1 LSLPSANPLTESIIL
16 TAQTPERAETA
27 APLISVY
34 MPTYNRS
41 AMMQRAVNS
50 VLAQDYPNFELL
62 IVDDCSPDDTWQV
75 LNQLYAEHPQIRL
88 FRQEKGQ
95 GACAARNL
103 AIKAAAGEFVTGI
116 DDDDE
121 FLPNRLSSMM
131 AAYDDQYSC
140 VCTGYFWDYGSVRK
154 ALYTEQKVVRLPE
167 VLDVHCLSNQ
177 ALVRTS
183 RMLAQGG
190 FDETLAAFQDYDMWL
205 RMVAAYGPAL
215 RLAEASYIVH
225 VGHELGRIT
234 TSPKRLQA
242 QSQFVEK
249 HRPLMNER
257 NLHNQAFYRR
267 TMLQEPMSLAEL
279 LSAVR
284 YGLVETKVRYYLK
297 HRMQWLIKLRKQLLA
312 KGIKGLFGLK

>member
-1 LSLPSANPLTESIIL
+1 MTVVTPSITSPAT
-16 TAQTPERAETA
+16 
-27 APLISVY
+27 PLISVY

-41 AMMQRAVNS
+41 SMMQRAIAS
-50 VLAQDYPNFELL
+50 VLAQDYPHFELL
-62 IVDDCSPDDTWQV
+62 IVDDCSSDDTWQV
-75 LNQLYAEHPQIRL
+75 LQDKYGQHPQIRL
-88 FRQEKGQ
+88 FRQERGQ

-121 FLPNRLSSMM
+121 FLPNRLSSML

-140 VCTGYFWDYGSVRK
+140 VVSGYFWDYGSVRK
-154 ALYTEQKVVRLPE
+154 ALYTERKVVRLPE

-215 RLAEASYIVH
+215 RIAEPTYVVH

-234 TSPKRLQA
+234 TSPKRLNAQA
-242 QSQFVEK
+242 QFVEK
-249 HRPLMNER
+249 HRHLMNER
-257 NLHNQAFYRR
+257 NLHNQLFYRK

-279 LSAVR
+279 LKSCR
-284 YGLVETKVRYYLK
+284 YGLLETKVRYYLK
-297 HRMQWLIKLRKQLLA
+297 HHIQWLIKVRKQLLS
-312 KGIKGLFGLK
+312 KGFKGLFRSK

>member
-1 LSLPSANPLTESIIL
+1 
-16 TAQTPERAETA
+16 
-27 APLISVY
+27 

-41 AMMQRAVNS
+41 SMMQRAIAS
-50 VLAQDYPNFELL
+50 VLAQDYPHFELL
-62 IVDDCSPDDTWQV
+62 IVDDCSSDDTWQV
-75 LNQLYAEHPQIRL
+75 LQDKYGQHPQIRL
-88 FRQEKGQ
+88 FRQERGQ

-121 FLPNRLSSMM
+121 FLPNRLSSML

-140 VCTGYFWDYGSVRK
+140 VVSGYFWDYGSVRK
-154 ALYTEQKVVRLPE
+154 ALYTERKIVRLPE

-215 RLAEASYIVH
+215 RIAEPTYVVH

-234 TSPKRLQA
+234 TSPKRLNAQA
-242 QSQFVEK
+242 QFVEK
-249 HRPLMNER
+249 HRHLMNER
-257 NLHNQAFYRR
+257 NLHNQMFYRK

-279 LSAVR
+279 LKSCR
-284 YGLVETKVRYYLK
+284 YGLLETKLRYYLK
-297 HRMQWLIKLRKQLLA
+297 HHIQWLIKVRKQLLS
-312 KGIKGLFGLK
+312 KGFKGLFRSK

>member
-1 LSLPSANPLTESIIL
+1 MTGVTTES
-16 TAQTPERAETA
+16 RTA
-27 APLISVY
+27 AQPLISVY

-41 AMMQRAVNS
+41 QMMQRAVAS
-50 VLAQDYPNFELL
+50 VLAQDYPHFELL
-62 IVDDCSPDDTWQV
+62 IVDDCSSDDTWQV
-75 LNQLYAEHPQIRL
+75 LQTLYGQHPKIRL
-88 FRQEKGQ
+88 FRQPQGQ

-121 FLPNRLSSMM
+121 FLPNRLSSML

-140 VCTGYFWDYGSVRK
+140 VVSGYFWDYGSIRK
-154 ALYTEQKVVRLPE
+154 ALYTEHKVIRLPE

-215 RLAEASYIVH
+215 RIAAPTYVVH

-234 TSPKRLQA
+234 TSPKRLNAQA
-242 QSQFVEK
+242 QFVEK
-249 HRPLMNER
+249 HRHLMNER
-257 NLHNQAFYRR
+257 NLQNQAFYRK
-267 TMLQEPMSLAEL
+267 TMLQQPLSLAEL
-279 LSAVR
+279 VSACR

-297 HRMQWLIKLRKQLLA
+297 HHIQWLIKVRKQLLS
-312 KGIKGLFGLK
+312 KGIKGLFGQK

>member
-1 LSLPSANPLTESIIL
+1 MTVVTPSITSPAT
-16 TAQTPERAETA
+16 
-27 APLISVY
+27 PLISVY

-41 AMMQRAVNS
+41 SMMQRAIAS
-50 VLAQDYPNFELL
+50 VLAQDYPHFELL
-62 IVDDCSPDDTWQV
+62 IVDDCSSDDTWQV
-75 LNQLYAEHPQIRL
+75 LQDKYGQHPQIRL
-88 FRQEKGQ
+88 FRQERGQ

-121 FLPNRLSSMM
+121 FLPNRLSSML

-140 VCTGYFWDYGSVRK
+140 VVSGYFWDYGSVRK
-154 ALYTEQKVVRLPE
+154 ALYTERKIIRLPE

-215 RLAEASYIVH
+215 RLAEATYVVH

-234 TSPKRLQA
+234 TSPKRLNA
-242 QSQFVEK
+242 HLQFVEK
-249 HRPLMNER
+249 HRHLMNER
-257 NLHNQAFYRR
+257 NLHNQMFYRK

-279 LSAVR
+279 LKSCR
-284 YGLVETKVRYYLK
+284 YGLLETKVRYYLK
-297 HRMQWLIKLRKQLLA
+297 HHIQWLIKVRKQLLS
-312 KGIKGLFGLK
+312 KGFKGLFRSK

>member
-1 LSLPSANPLTESIIL
+1 MTVVTPSITSP
-16 TAQTPERAETA
+16 A

-41 AMMQRAVNS
+41 SMMQRAIAS
-50 VLAQDYPNFELL
+50 VLAQDYPHFELL
-62 IVDDCSPDDTWQV
+62 IVDDCSSDDTWQV
-75 LNQLYAEHPQIRL
+75 LQDKYGQHPQIRL
-88 FRQEKGQ
+88 FRQERGQ

-121 FLPNRLSSMM
+121 FLPNRLSSML

-140 VCTGYFWDYGSVRK
+140 VVSGYFWDYGSVRK
-154 ALYTEQKVVRLPE
+154 ALYTERKIIRLPE

-215 RLAEASYIVH
+215 RLAEATYVVH

-234 TSPKRLQA
+234 TSPKRLNA
-242 QSQFVEK
+242 HLQFVEK
-249 HRPLMNER
+249 HRHLMNER
-257 NLHNQAFYRR
+257 NLHNQMFYRK

-279 LSAVR
+279 LKSCR
-284 YGLVETKVRYYLK
+284 YGLLETKVRYYLK
-297 HRMQWLIKLRKQLLA
+297 HHIQWLIKVRKQLLS
-312 KGIKGLFGLK
+312 KGFKGLFRSK

>member
-1 LSLPSANPLTESIIL
+1 MTEL
-16 TAQTPERAETA
+16 ATGDAL
-27 APLISVY
+27 PLISVY

-41 AMMQRAVNS
+41 SMMHRAIAS
-50 VLAQDYPNFELL
+50 VLAQDYANFELL
-62 IVDDCSPDDTWQV
+62 IVDDCSSDDTWQV
-75 LNQLYAEHPQIRL
+75 LNQTYADHPQIRL
-88 FRQEKGQ
+88 FRQERGQ

-103 AIKAAAGEFVTGI
+103 AIKAAHGEFVTGI

-121 FLPNRLSSMM
+121 FLPHRLSSMM

-140 VCTGYFWDYGSVRK
+140 VCTSYFWDYGSVRK
-154 ALYTEQKVVRLPE
+154 QLYAESKIVRLPE

-177 ALVRTS
+177 ALVRTN

-215 RLAEASYIVH
+215 RLADASYVVH

-234 TSPKRLQA
+234 TSPKRLNAQA
-242 QSQFVEK
+242 QFVEK

-257 NLHNQAFYRR
+257 NLKNQAFYRK
-267 TMLQEPMSLAEL
+267 TMLQEPMSFGEL
-279 LSAVR
+279 LVAMR

-297 HRMQWLIKLRKQLLA
+297 HRMQWFIRIRKQLLN
-312 KGIKGLFGLK
+312 KGIKGLFSQK

>member
-1 LSLPSANPLTESIIL
+1 MTVV
-16 TAQTPERAETA
+16 TPPISSPAM
-27 APLISVY
+27 PLISVY

-41 AMMQRAVNS
+41 SMMQRAIAS
-50 VLAQDYPNFELL
+50 VLAQDYPHVELL
-62 IVDDCSPDDTWQV
+62 IVDDCSSDDTWQV
-75 LNQLYAEHPQIRL
+75 LQDKYGQHPKIRL
-88 FRQEKGQ
+88 FRQERGQ

-121 FLPNRLSSMM
+121 FLPNRLSSML

-140 VCTGYFWDYGSVRK
+140 VVSGYFWDYGSVRK
-154 ALYTEQKVVRLPE
+154 ALYTERKVIRLPE

-215 RLAEASYIVH
+215 RIAEATYVVH

-234 TSPKRLQA
+234 TSPKRLNA
-242 QSQFVEK
+242 QLQFVEK
-249 HRPLMNER
+249 HRHLMNER
-257 NLHNQAFYRR
+257 NLHNQLFYRK

-279 LSAVR
+279 VKSCR
-284 YGLVETKVRYYLK
+284 YGLLETKIRYYLK
-297 HRMQWLIKLRKQLLA
+297 HHIQWLIKVRKQLLS
-312 KGIKGLFGLK
+312 KGIKGLFRSK

>member
-1 LSLPSANPLTESIIL
+1 MPQMPFSSN
-16 TAQTPERAETA
+16 ERY
-27 APLISVY
+27 PLISVY

-41 AMMQRAVNS
+41 QMVPRAIES

-62 IVDDCSPDDTWQV
+62 IVDDCSPDDTWQM
-75 LNQLYAEHPQIRL
+75 LQQRYGDHPKIRL
-88 FRQEKGQ
+88 FRQPQGR
-95 GACAARNL
+95 GACAARNM

-121 FLPNRLSSMM
+121 FLPDRLSSMM

-140 VCTGYFWDYGSVRK
+140 VCTSYFWDYGTMRK
-154 ALYTEQKVVRLPE
+154 QLYPEQRVIALPE

-190 FDETLAAFQDYDMWL
+190 FDESLAAFQDYDMWL

-215 RLAEASYIVH
+215 RLGHASYIVH

-234 TSPKRLQA
+234 TSPKRLNA
-242 QSQFVEK
+242 QEQFVEK
-249 HRPLMNER
+249 HRHLMNER
-257 NLHNQAFYRR
+257 NLQNQAFYRLSMQQLPFS
-267 TMLQEPMSLAEL
+267 TLEL
-279 LSAVR
+279 IRSSR
-284 YGLVETKVRYYLK
+284 HGLIETKLRYFLRLK
-297 HRMQWLIKLRKQLLA
+297 LQWLMALRKQILN
-312 KGIKGLFGLK
+312 KGIKGIFNRK

>member
-1 LSLPSANPLTESIIL
+1 MKITIIQETEALAEHHSA
-16 TAQTPERAETA
+16 TPTVQF
-27 APLISVY
+27 PLISVY

-41 AMMQRAVNS
+41 AMVQRAIAS

-62 IVDDCSPDDTWQV
+62 IVDDCSKDDTWAV
-75 LNQLYAEHPQIRL
+75 LNQLFADHPKIRL
-88 FRQEKGQ
+88 FRQDKGQ

-103 AIKAAAGEFVTGI
+103 AIKAAAGDFVTGL

-121 FLPNRLSSMM
+121 FLPHRLSSMM

-140 VCTGYFWDYGSVRK
+140 VCTSYFWDYGSIRK
-154 ALYTEQKVVRLPE
+154 QLYPEQKVVKLPE
-167 VLDVHCLSNQ
+167 LLDVHCLSNQ
-177 ALVRTS
+177 ALVRKT

-215 RLAEASYIVH
+215 RLSEATYVVH

-234 TSPKRLQA
+234 HSPKRLDAQA
-242 QSQFVEK
+242 QFVHK
-249 HRPLMNER
+249 HQGLMNDR

-267 TMLQEPMSLAEL
+267 TMQQLPMSLTEL
-279 LSAVR
+279 LSSCR
-284 YGLVETKVRYYLK
+284 YGLVEIKVRYYFK
-297 HRMQWLIKLRKQLLA
+297 YKMQWAIKLRKHILN
-312 KGIKGLFGLK
+312 KGLKGLFGIK

>member
-1 LSLPSANPLTESIIL
+1 MTVVTPSITSPAT
-16 TAQTPERAETA
+16 
-27 APLISVY
+27 PLISVY

-41 AMMQRAVNS
+41 SMMQRAIAS
-50 VLAQDYPNFELL
+50 VLAQDYPHFELL
-62 IVDDCSPDDTWQV
+62 IVDDCSSDDTWQV
-75 LNQLYAEHPQIRL
+75 LQDKYGQHPQIRL
-88 FRQEKGQ
+88 FRQERGQ

-121 FLPNRLSSMM
+121 FLPNRLSSML

-140 VCTGYFWDYGSVRK
+140 VVSGYFWDYGTVRK
-154 ALYTEQKVVRLPE
+154 ALYTERKVVRLPE

-215 RLAEASYIVH
+215 RIAEPTYVVH

-234 TSPKRLQA
+234 TSPKRLNAQA
-242 QSQFVEK
+242 QFVEK
-249 HRPLMNER
+249 HRHLMNER
-257 NLHNQAFYRR
+257 NLHNQLFYRK

-279 LSAVR
+279 LKSCR
-284 YGLVETKVRYYLK
+284 YGLLETKVRYYLK
-297 HRMQWLIKLRKQLLA
+297 HHIQWLIKVRKQLLS
-312 KGIKGLFGLK
+312 KGFKGLFRSK

>member
-1 LSLPSANPLTESIIL
+1 MTVVTPSNTSPAM
-16 TAQTPERAETA
+16 
-27 APLISVY
+27 PLISVY

-41 AMMQRAVNS
+41 SMMQRAIAS
-50 VLAQDYPNFELL
+50 VLAQDYPHVELL
-62 IVDDCSPDDTWQV
+62 IVDDCSSDDTWQV
-75 LNQLYAEHPQIRL
+75 LQDKYGQHPKIRL
-88 FRQEKGQ
+88 FRQERGQ

-121 FLPNRLSSMM
+121 FLPNRLSSML

-140 VCTGYFWDYGSVRK
+140 VVSGYFWDYGSVRK
-154 ALYTEQKVVRLPE
+154 ALYTERKIIRLPE

-215 RLAEASYIVH
+215 RLAEATYVVH

-234 TSPKRLQA
+234 TSPTRLNA
-242 QSQFVEK
+242 HLQFVEK
-249 HRPLMNER
+249 HRHLMNER
-257 NLHNQAFYRR
+257 NLHNQMFYRK

-279 LSAVR
+279 LKSCR
-284 YGLVETKVRYYLK
+284 YGLLETKVRYYLK
-297 HRMQWLIKLRKQLLA
+297 HHIQWLIKVRKQLLS
-312 KGIKGLFGLK
+312 KGFKGLFRSK

>member
-1 LSLPSANPLTESIIL
+1 LTVVTPSITSPAT
-16 TAQTPERAETA
+16 
-27 APLISVY
+27 PLISVY

-41 AMMQRAVNS
+41 SMMQRAIAS
-50 VLAQDYPNFELL
+50 VLAQDYPHFELL
-62 IVDDCSPDDTWQV
+62 IVDDCSSDDTWQV
-75 LNQLYAEHPQIRL
+75 LQDKYGQHPQIRL
-88 FRQEKGQ
+88 FRQERGQ

-121 FLPNRLSSMM
+121 FLPNRLSSML

-140 VCTGYFWDYGSVRK
+140 VVSGYFWDYGSVRK
-154 ALYTEQKVVRLPE
+154 ALYTERKVVRLPE

-215 RLAEASYIVH
+215 RIAEPTYVVH

-234 TSPKRLQA
+234 TSPKRLNAQA
-242 QSQFVEK
+242 QFVEK
-249 HRPLMNER
+249 HRHLMNER
-257 NLHNQAFYRR
+257 NLHNQLFYRK

-279 LSAVR
+279 LKSCR
-284 YGLVETKVRYYLK
+284 YGLLETKVRYYLK
-297 HRMQWLIKLRKQLLA
+297 HHIQWLIKVRKQLLS
-312 KGIKGLFGLK
+312 KGFKGLFRSK

>member
-1 LSLPSANPLTESIIL
+1 VTAPITASTANP
-16 TAQTPERAETA
+16 Q
-27 APLISVY
+27 PLISVY

-41 AMMQRAVNS
+41 QMMQRAVNS
-50 VLAQDYPNFELL
+50 VLAQDYPNVELL
-62 IVDDCSPDDTWQV
+62 IVDDCSQDDTWQV
-75 LNQLYAEHPQIRL
+75 LNDLYGQHPRIRL
-88 FRQEKGQ
+88 FRQEVGR
-95 GACAARNL
+95 GACAARNM
-103 AIKAAAGEFVTGI
+103 AIKAAAGEFVTGL

-140 VCTGYFWDYGSVRK
+140 VCTSYFWDYGSVRK
-154 ALYTEQKVVRLPE
+154 QLYPVGKVVRLPE

-215 RLAEASYIVH
+215 RLGEASYVVH

-234 TSPKRLQA
+234 TSPKRLNAQA
-242 QSQFVEK
+242 QFVEK

-257 NLHNQAFYRR
+257 NLQNQAFYRQ
-267 TMLQEPMSLAEL
+267 TMLQTPMTFSEL
-279 LSAVR
+279 LKQCR
-284 YGLVETKVRYYLK
+284 FGLVESKVRYYLK
-297 HRMQWLIKLRKQLLA
+297 HRLQWFIRLRKELLA
-312 KGIKGLFGLK
+312 KGVKGIFKSK

>member
-1 LSLPSANPLTESIIL
+1 MTVQTTENR
-16 TAQTPERAETA
+16 TPEQ
-27 APLISVY
+27 PLISVY

-41 AMMQRAVNS
+41 QMMQRAVAS
-50 VLAQDYPNFELL
+50 VLAQDYPHFELL
-62 IVDDCSPDDTWQV
+62 IVDDCSSDDTWQV
-75 LNQLYAEHPQIRL
+75 LQSLYGQHPKIRL

-121 FLPNRLSSMM
+121 ILPNRLSSML

-140 VCTGYFWDYGSVRK
+140 VVTGYFWDYGSIRK
-154 ALYTEQKVVRLPE
+154 ALYTERKVIRLPE

-215 RLAEASYIVH
+215 RIAEPTYVVH

-234 TSPKRLQA
+234 TSPKRLNAQA
-242 QSQFVEK
+242 QFVEK
-249 HRPLMNER
+249 HRHLMNDR
-257 NLHNQAFYRR
+257 NLHNQAFYRK
-267 TMLQEPMSLAEL
+267 TMLQEPLSLTEL
-279 LSAVR
+279 LSSCR
-284 YGLVETKVRYYLK
+284 YGLVSSKVRYYLK
-297 HRMQWLIKLRKQLLA
+297 HHIQWLIKVRKQLLS
-312 KGIKGLFGLK
+312 KGIKGLFGQK

>member
-1 LSLPSANPLTESIIL
+1 MNPVVSDS
-16 TAQTPERAETA
+16 PA
-27 APLISVY
+27 AAHPLISVY

-41 AMMQRAVNS
+41 SMMQRAIAS
-50 VLAQDYPNFELL
+50 VLAQDYPHFELL
-62 IVDDCSPDDTWQV
+62 IVDDCSSDDTWQV
-75 LNQLYAEHPQIRL
+75 LNELYGQHPQIRL
-88 FRQEKGQ
+88 FRQDKGQ

-121 FLPNRLSSMM
+121 FLPNRLSSLL

-140 VCTGYFWDYGSVRK
+140 VCSGYFWDYGSVRK

-190 FDETLAAFQDYDMWL
+190 FDEQLAAFQDYDMWL

-215 RLAEASYIVH
+215 RLAEPTYIVH

-234 TSPKRLQA
+234 TSPKRLNAQA
-242 QSQFVEK
+242 QFVEK

-257 NLHNQAFYRR
+257 NLQNQAFYRR

-279 LSAVR
+279 LSACR
-284 YGLVETKVRYYLK
+284 YGLLESKVRYYFK
-297 HRMQWLIKLRKQLLA
+297 HKMLWLIKLRKQLLS
-312 KGIKGLFGLK
+312 KGIKGLFGRK